1 MLNQILD
8 IKGHLGHLYKQLN
21 RTNSSKVNTVQDE
34 VYSNIYEQ
42 FSTQQYKCGAEVE
55 YYFKDQKLTCKPSE
69 SLSYWL
75 NYLNVKSPRIFR
87 VLETIQVL
95 ETGRGSIRARIKD
108 VVKHLSQFG
117 FVDEIKSRGLMQM
130 RSNFVI
136 AKMLKS
142 LVLKDSNQKSEAEL
156 ELTQELSKYSH
167 FMDYVTFP
175 ETQETL
181 LDTLIAQ
188 AELVESDFDNF
199 VSECLI
205 FDLKQV
211 ITFDYSKQF
220 KRNTDKWSF
229 DEIFQLMKTHPQW
242 QDKFN
247 KLYSFNII
255 HESQALD
262 LETSKERICK
272 LITTIMCML
281 DRGQS
286 HESIIDYI
294 NLKKEILQLVKT
306 RDSAVDIIRLV
317 LDNHDG
323 VSVWIANE
331 LMSLNLKIFQS
342 LATANNEMFDVD
354 NNWIA
359 MRMFLTSYNRGISKI
374 SLSIIQNWVYQFS
387 TMICNPTSNAA
398 FLQINDI
405 DSSFK
410 TNKRREELF
419 RKMQFSFLT
428 TCLELADL
436 DLFDHPFT
444 LFDFYQASTFM
455 ITCNTRSMFIQ
466 HPVVTSIKDIYELQ
480 SGEKLSVTF
489 SESQMQKYYF
499 SYGAKII
506 RSANDF
512 KSL

>member
-8 IKGHLGHLYKQLN
+8 IKGHLYKHF
-21 RTNSSKVNTVQDE
+21 NSSNSSEVNAVQGE
-34 VYSNIYEQ
+34 VNAHVSEQ
-42 FSTQQYKCGAEVE
+42 FSTPQYKCGAAVE
-55 YYFKDQKLTCKPSE
+55 YYFKDQKLSCEASE
-69 SLSYWL
+69 SLSHWL
-75 NYLNVKSPRIFR
+75 NYLNVQSPKIFR

-136 AKMLKS
+136 AKMLKL
-142 LVLKDSNQKSEAEL
+142 LVLKSPNEKSEAES
-156 ELTQELSKYSH
+156 ELTQELFKHSS
-167 FMDYVTFP
+167 FMDYVAFP

-181 LDTLIAQ
+181 LDTLIKQ
-188 AELVESDFDNF
+188 AESVESDFDNF

-220 KRNTDKWSF
+220 KRNTNRWSF
-229 DEIFQLMKTHPQW
+229 DEIFQLMKTHPKW
-242 QDKFN
+242 QAKFN
-247 KLYSFNII
+247 KIYLFNLLYD
-255 HESQALD
+255 SQALD
-262 LETSKERICK
+262 LETSKERVCK
-272 LITTIMCML
+272 LVTTVMCML
-281 DRGQS
+281 DRGES
-286 HESIIDYI
+286 NESIMRYVT
-294 NLKKEILQLVKT
+294 LKKEILQLIKT
-306 RDSAVDIIRLV
+306 RDAAVDEIRII

-331 LMSLNLKIFQS
+331 LMTLNLKILQS
-342 LATANNEMFDVD
+342 LASANNEMFDID

-359 MRMFLTSYNRGISKI
+359 MRMFLTSYNRGVSKI
-374 SLSIIQNWVYQFS
+374 SLSIIQNWIYQFS

-419 RKMQFSFLT
+419 RKMQFSFLS
-428 TCLELADL
+428 TCLEMMDMN
-436 DLFDHPFT
+436 LFDQPFT
-444 LFDFYQASTFM
+444 LFDFYQASSLM
-455 ITCNTRSMFIQ
+455 LRCDNRSLFIQ
-466 HPVVTSIKDIYELQ
+466 HPVVVSLGKMYELQ

-489 SESQMQKYYF
+489 SESQMQDCYF
-499 SYGAKII
+499 SYGSKIL
-506 RSANDF
+506 RASQDL
-512 KSL
+512 KTLQH